1 MDGNPG
7 ETKWISEQKLDVVI
21 DDKMG
26 KDWVRVTVKNS
37 HSFYPSFEDLYR
49 IIQAISICEDKKYP
63 NGRGRAMV
71 ADFLRDAV
79 FKPWHQLKNKYQIP
93 NRNNYDIAP
102 SATSNLQSEFP
113 YLAKAHEHMKK
124 TWNK

>member
-7 ETKWISEQKLDVVI
+7 ETKSISEQKLDVII

-26 KDWVRVTVKNS
+26 KDWVRVTLKNS
-37 HSFYPSFEDLYR
+37 RSFYPSFQDLYR

-71 ADFLRDAV
+71 ADFLRDATYRN
-79 FKPWHQLKNKYQIP
+79 WSYCQNKYQIP
-93 NRNNYDIAP
+93 NRNNFE
-102 SATSNLQSEFP
+102 LQPRTDNSFQKEFP
-113 YLAKAHEHMKK
+113 HLAKIISQE
-124 TWNK
+124 